1 MKYLENCDF
10 KYEPIIV
17 FDFESKL
24 TKLDKLITKNMTLIN
39 KHEVISV
46 SICSNIEGYEN
57 ELFLVNEN
65 PKVLINEMFQ
75 VFNNITKKITDIMRE
90 KYQILYD
97 KIHQITNVNTKKRY
111 LTRLEDYVCPSS
123 YIRFQFWY
131 V

>member
-1 MKYLENCDF
+1 
-10 KYEPIIV
+10 
-17 FDFESKL
+17 
-24 TKLDKLITKNMTLIN
+24 MTLIN

-111 LTRLEDYVCPSS
+111 LTRLEDYVVQVPILGFNSGMYDINININEFINELKMKS
-123 YIRFQFWY
+123 LVKIAK
-131 V
+131 